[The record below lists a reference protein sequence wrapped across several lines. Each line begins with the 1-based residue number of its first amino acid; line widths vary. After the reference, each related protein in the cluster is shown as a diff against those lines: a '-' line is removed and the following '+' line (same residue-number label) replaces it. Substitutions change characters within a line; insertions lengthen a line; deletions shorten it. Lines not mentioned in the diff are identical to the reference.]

1 MNSVE
6 IKKSQ
11 LIDKLVEHWLDG
23 ENLQRDLDG
32 SHNSLMKGML
42 EHGFT
47 GYWNMTD
54 DELEKISRRV
64 LKSDYRI
71 VNYNRSIHDEKK
83 FRSGIEVR
91 EVEQVR
97 KEIDAIKGKMDY
109 YESLK
114 SRLESLERS
123 QELSRQQ
130 REMRHTSVDER
141 PHNWK

>member
-42 EHGFT
+42 EYGFT

>member
-42 EHGFT
+42 EYGFT

-83 FRSGIEVR
+83 IRSGIEIRNVLM
-91 EVEQVR
+91 ENFEPVE
-97 KEIDAIKGKMDY
+97 E
-109 YESLK
+109 
-114 SRLESLERS
+114 
-123 QELSRQQ
+123 
-130 REMRHTSVDER
+130 
-141 PHNWK
+141 

>member
-32 SHNSLMKGML
+32 SNNSLMKGML

-47 GYWNMTD
+47 GYWNMAD
-54 DELEKISRRV
+54 NELEKISRRV
-64 LKSDYRI
+64 LKVDYRI
-71 VNYNRSIHDEKK
+71 VHHGRPNHDEKN
-83 FRSGIEVR
+83 FRSGVEVR
-91 EVEQVR
+91 EIDEVR
-97 KEIDAIKGKMDY
+97 KEIDAIKDKMNY
-109 YESLK
+109 YESLQR
-114 SRLESLERS
+114 RLKSLERS
-123 QELSRQQ
+123 QELSRHQ

-141 PHNWK
+141 PQNWK

>member
-42 EHGFT
+42 EYGFT

-54 DELEKISRRV
+54 DELEKISRR
-64 LKSDYRI
+64 LLRTNYEI
-71 VNYNRSIHDEKK
+71 VHYSHSNHDEKN
-83 FRSGIEVR
+83 FRSGVEIR
-91 EVEQVR
+91 EIDEVR

-114 SRLESLERS
+114 DRLESLERS

-141 PHNWK
+141 PQNWK